1 MKQFCNFYNRIDRV
15 YLKSSDKYINRQI
28 EGSKLNS
35 RFMCRRILFN
45 SRLAIWFV
53 FVPICSRERDKL
65 AHRGDCW
72 CQYRDSGMTSY
83 GESKSRKD
91 VKEWRRV
98 MEPLGMPGSPST
110 RLIGCQFLASA
121 SKFYAS
127 LVCNNR
133 NRVTCGD
140 KNQCCKKEWNAN
152 DNLFSLFP

>member
-1 MKQFCNFYNRIDRV
+1 MDTTWSYLPSPTYRLMKNFCNFYNRIDRV
-15 YLKSSDKYINRQI
+15 YLKSSDKYINRRI
-28 EGSKLNS
+28 EGSRLNR

-98 MEPLGMPGSPST
+98 MGPLGMP
-110 RLIGCQFLASA
+110 RIAFHASDRKPVSCLCLEILRFA
-121 SKFYAS
+121 CA
-127 LVCNNR
+127 
-133 NRVTCGD
+133 
-140 KNQCCKKEWNAN
+140 Q
-152 DNLFSLFP
+152 